1 MPEGREE
8 IYMQRYERQNQ
19 AYWSDRAEGYSRVN
33 RDELDS
39 GQHRVWGE
47 ALAERIAAAY
57 PGRRNEEITVLD
69 IGTGPGFFAIIL
81 AERGY
86 RVTAVDYTDSMLEK
100 ARLNAGIWRD
110 RITFLKMNAEE
121 LQLPDRSFDVIVS
134 RNVTW
139 NLHDP
144 VKAYS
149 EWTRVLKEGGLLL
162 NFDANWYR
170 YLYDEEARKGY
181 CRDRENI
188 RAAGVPDETDGTDIP
203 AMEAIAYRAPLS
215 SRLRPEWDIRTLDAL
230 GMEAEANTEIWKTV
244 WTREERI
251 NNASTPMFL
260 VQAVRRGREA

>member
-8 IYMQRYERQNQ
+8 IYMQRYEWQNQ

-47 ALAERIAAAY
+47 TLAERIAAAY

-144 VKAYS
+144 VKAYG

-181 CRDRENI
+181 CATVRISVPRACRMRRTGRISPPWKPLRTGRRCRPGSGRNGISGRWTPWDGGGSQYRDLGKRYGREKSGSI
-188 RAAGVPDETDGTDIP
+188 TPPRPCFWFRRFAG
-203 AMEAIAYRAPLS
+203 
-215 SRLRPEWDIRTLDAL
+215 
-230 GMEAEANTEIWKTV
+230 
-244 WTREERI
+244 
-251 NNASTPMFL
+251 
-260 VQAVRRGREA
+260 GREA